1 MMNGGP
7 ILEYLSAFASDEK
20 NTLVFVGYQ
29 AEGTLGQ
36 RIQKGRT
43 EIPIT
48 RRGKSELLKIEL
60 EVCTVDGFSGHSDRE
75 QLMKYIGNMRP
86 KPELVMTGHGDER
99 NCMSLASSIYN
110 KYHIKT
116 QVPKNLETIRVE

>member
-7 ILEYLSAFASDEK
+7 IMEYLKAFAPDEK
-20 NTLVFVGYQ
+20 STLIFVGYQ

-36 RIQKGRT
+36 RIQKGRR

-48 RRGKSELLKIEL
+48 RRGTSEMIRINL
-60 EVCTVDGFSGHSDRE
+60 EVCTVDGFSGHSDRN
-75 QLMKYIGNMRP
+75 QLMNYIRNMRP
-86 KPELVMTGHGDER
+86 KPELVMTEHGDER
-99 NCMSLASSIYN
+99 NCLNLASSIYN

-116 QVPKNLETIRVE
+116 QVPRNLETVRVV